1 MKEERSPCWREDQ
14 LGHRGS
20 FGASE
25 ESMVASVQRA
35 SREVLHGWAAGLAH
49 PSLKRSY

>member
-1 MKEERSPCWREDQ
+1 MKEERSCWRGDQ

-35 SREVLHGWAAGLAH
+35 SREVLHGWAAGLAQ
-49 PSLKRSY
+49 PSLKRLY